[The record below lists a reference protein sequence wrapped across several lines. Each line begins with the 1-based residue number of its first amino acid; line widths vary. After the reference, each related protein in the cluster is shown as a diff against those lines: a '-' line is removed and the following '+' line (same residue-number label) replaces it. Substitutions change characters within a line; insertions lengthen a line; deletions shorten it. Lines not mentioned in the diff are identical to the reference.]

1 MTLSLL
7 TNVSMCVFMYSMILA
22 EIKRRQEEDRRKK
35 ANKKSKVND
44 TAPSNMSTI
53 DALNALTQAAP
64 SSSSTTKKAAS
75 SSASSAPNSLIDPD
89 AIVEKRNLLF
99 ELFIKSGV
107 AKVDPVIEHLD
118 TFLNDAYSG
127 KLILFAHHKRVLDG
141 LAAHLQER
149 GVGFIRIDGGT
160 ESKERFVRYGCAV

>member
-1 MTLSLL
+1 M
-7 TNVSMCVFMYSMILA
+7 A

-35 ANKKSKVND
+35 ASKKSKVIE
-44 TAPSNMSTI
+44 AIPSNMSTI
-53 DALNALTQAAP
+53 DALNALTQAP
-64 SSSSTTKKAAS
+64 YSSSSSTTTKKATSS
-75 SSASSAPNSLIDPD
+75 SSASTAPNSPPIDPD
-89 AIVEKRNLLF
+89 TIVEKRNLLF

-149 GVGFIRIDGGT
+149 EVGFIRIDGGT
-160 ESKERFVRYGCAV
+160 ESKERFVRYGCSLLV